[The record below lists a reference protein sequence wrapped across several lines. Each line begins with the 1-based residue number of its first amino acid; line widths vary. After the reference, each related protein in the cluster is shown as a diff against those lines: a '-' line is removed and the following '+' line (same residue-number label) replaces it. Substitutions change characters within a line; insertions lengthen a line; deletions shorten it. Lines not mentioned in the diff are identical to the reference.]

1 MAKLIYFKYSIQK
14 VKNNN
19 SNIIQNLVNL
29 SNNFFSIIEGRL
41 VRRIIPIYCLT
52 TSKVN
57 YNIVIIVTG
66 KTQRFIPKNY

>member
-41 VRRIIPIYCLT
+41 VRRIIPIY
-52 TSKVN
+52 
-57 YNIVIIVTG
+57 
-66 KTQRFIPKNY
+66 